1 MTDFHYRR
9 RCFLLLA
16 IVHPREIR
24 LPPTPHVQVVS
35 YSYCGVFPP
44 LHWLIF
50 YREQEVTV
58 TEGETHLLLLL
69 SSSHALS
76 HTLIP
81 IVSRDTIIIIIIIFN
96 YRPRERV
103 WQKLLTKSL
112 NFSKLLTLKRRFT
125 KEFNSRYSNEKIN
138 QASGRKN
145 NCN

>member
-1 MTDFHYRR
+1 M
-9 RCFLLLA
+9 
-16 IVHPREIR
+16 
-24 LPPTPHVQVVS
+24 
-35 YSYCGVFPP
+35 
-44 LHWLIF
+44 
-50 YREQEVTV
+50 
-58 TEGETHLLLLL
+58 EGETHLLLLL

-81 IVSRDTIIIIIIIFN
+81 IVSRDTIIIIIIILTFN

-125 KEFNSRYSNEKIN
+125 KEFNSRYSNEKIS
-138 QASGRKN
+138 QASGREN